1 MFLATEDRADH
12 TGRMTDEPMG
22 DKPDRRWGV
31 PEFSTPTIV
40 GVLAG
45 VAFYLI
51 VIVSGQL
58 GIGIGIALV
67 LLLAVSLIRTIRQTR
82 TTRQRLREGERPG
95 DQR

>member
-1 MFLATEDRADH
+1 MSDH
-12 TGRMTDEPMG
+12 PTDDPST
-22 DKPDRRWGV
+22 RRWRL
-31 PEFSTPTIV
+31 PELSTPTIV

-58 GIGIGIALV
+58 GIGVGIAIV
-67 LLLAVSLIRTIRQTR
+67 LLLAVALIRTVRQTR
-82 TTRQRLREGERPG
+82 TTRQRLRDGERPG

>member
-1 MFLATEDRADH
+1 MSLAAEDGADH
-12 TGRMTDEPMG
+12 TGCMSDDPTD
-22 DKPDRRWGV
+22 DNPDRRWRL
-31 PEFSTPTIV
+31 PELSTPTIV
-40 GVLAG
+40 GVLVG

-67 LLLAVSLIRTIRQTR
+67 LLLAVSLIRTVRQTR
-82 TTRQRLREGERPG
+82 STRQRLREGERPG